1 MSSVDFERSANA
13 FKPDAAA
20 IEEAAVPL
28 SAHAALFVVAALLAA
43 AILWAVLGPVDRIV
57 VAPGKIATRTP
68 MLVMQPFTTSKVTEI
83 LVKAGDH
90 VVKGQV
96 LARFDPAFASADVS
110 SLQQKVDSLTAQTQ
124 RLEAQL
130 RGQPFH
136 VGGDGGTERLTQAQI
151 FSQELNDYNA
161 NLSQRD
167 ARLAQIQAQIA
178 LDDTNLPGMQR
189 QLNMAQNVVQ
199 MYDRLARQKAAA
211 TLDIMRSQSSFIDAQ
226 TRLQNTVGDRAR
238 LLQQRAEVQQER
250 QSFIEKWRS
259 DHNQMLVEARDKLA
273 EAVETLNKANRMQDF
288 TQMTAPVDGIVQ
300 EVADRSVGSVL
311 REAETLVTIVP
322 DNADLYVEANVPS
335 RDIGYLKLGDS
346 VRVKL
351 ESYPFQRFGTISG
364 VLSVINPDS
373 QPLKAGDDKAP
384 LVYRVQVK
392 LDEAT
397 SALLARNIRLKP
409 GLVASAE
416 IKTGGETIANYILH
430 PILKIGDESLRE
442 P

>member
-1 MSSVDFERSANA
+1 MSTVNFDHAANA

-20 IEEAAVPL
+20 IEEAPVPL
-28 SAHAALFVVAALLAA
+28 SAHAALFVVAALLLT
-43 AILWAVLGPVDRIV
+43 AIIWAVIGTVDRIV

-68 MLVMQPFTTSKVTEI
+68 MLVMQPFTTSRVVEI
-83 LVKAGDH
+83 AVKAGDH

-96 LARFDPAFASADVS
+96 LARFDPAFAAADVS
-110 SLQQKVDSLTAQTQ
+110 SLQQKVDSLTAQGQ

-130 RGQPFH
+130 RGLPFTA
-136 VGGDGGTERLTQAQI
+136 GPQDGADRITQAQI
-151 FSQELNDYNA
+151 FAQELNDYNA
-161 NLSQRD
+161 SINQRD
-167 ARLAQIQAQIA
+167 ARLGQIQSQIQ
-178 LDDTNLPGMQR
+178 LDETNLPGMQQ
-189 QLNMAQNVVQ
+189 QLGMAQRVVQ

-211 TLDIMRSQSSFIDAQ
+211 TLDIMRSQSSLIDAQ
-226 TRLQNTVGDRAR
+226 TRLQNTAGDRDK
-238 LLQQRAEVQQER
+238 LIQQRAETQQER

-259 DHNQMLVEARDKLA
+259 DHNQQLVDTRQKLS

-311 REAETLVTIVP
+311 REAETLVTLVP
-322 DNADLYVEANVPS
+322 DNADLYVEASVPS

-364 VLSVINPDS
+364 VLAVISPDS
-373 QPLKAGDDKAP
+373 QPLKEGDDKSQ
-384 LVYRVQVK
+384 VIYRVQVK
-392 LDEAT
+392 LDDKPT
-397 SALLARNIRLKP
+397 ALLARSIHLKP

-430 PILKIGDESLRE
+430 PIIRIGDESLRE

>member
-1 MSSVDFERSANA
+1 MSTVNFDHAANA

-20 IEEAAVPL
+20 IEEAPVPL
-28 SAHAALFVVAALLAA
+28 SAHAALFVVAALLLT
-43 AILWAVLGPVDRIV
+43 AIVWAVIGTVDRIV

-68 MLVMQPFTTSKVTEI
+68 MLVMQPFTTSRVVEI
-83 LVKAGDH
+83 AVKAGDH

-96 LARFDPAFASADVS
+96 LARFDPAFAAADVS
-110 SLQQKVDSLTAQTQ
+110 SLQQKVDSLTAQGQ

-130 RGQPFH
+130 RGLPFTA
-136 VGGDGGTERLTQAQI
+136 GPQDGADRITQAQI
-151 FSQELNDYNA
+151 FAQELSDYNA
-161 NLSQRD
+161 SINQRD
-167 ARLAQIQAQIA
+167 ARLGQIQSQIQ
-178 LDDTNLPGMQR
+178 LDETNLPGMQQ
-189 QLNMAQNVVQ
+189 QLGMAQRVVQ

-211 TLDIMRSQSSFIDAQ
+211 TLDIMRSQSSLIDAQ
-226 TRLQNTVGDRAR
+226 TRLQNTAGDRDKMI
-238 LLQQRAEVQQER
+238 QQRAETQQER

-259 DHNQMLVEARDKLA
+259 DHNQQLVDTRQKLSEAI
-273 EAVETLNKANRMQDF
+273 ETLNKANRMQDF

-311 REAETLVTIVP
+311 REAETLVTLVP
-322 DNADLYVEANVPS
+322 DNADLYVEASVPS

-364 VLSVINPDS
+364 VLAVISPDS
-373 QPLKAGDDKAP
+373 QPLKEGDDKSQ
-384 LVYRVQVK
+384 VIYRVQVK
-392 LDEAT
+392 LDDKPA
-397 SALLARNIRLKP
+397 ALLARSIHLKP

-430 PILKIGDESLRE
+430 PIIRIGDESLRE

>member
-1 MSSVDFERSANA
+1 MSTVNFDHAANA

-20 IEEAAVPL
+20 IEEAPVPL
-28 SAHAALFVVAALLAA
+28 SAHAALFVVAALLLT
-43 AILWAVLGPVDRIV
+43 AIIWAVIGTVDRIV

-68 MLVMQPFTTSKVTEI
+68 MLVMQPFTTSRVVEI
-83 LVKAGDH
+83 AVKAGDH

-96 LARFDPAFASADVS
+96 LARFDPAFAAADVS
-110 SLQQKVDSLTAQTQ
+110 SLQQKVDSLTAQGQ

-130 RGQPFH
+130 RGLPFTA
-136 VGGDGGTERLTQAQI
+136 GPQDGADRITQAQI
-151 FSQELNDYNA
+151 FAQELNDYNA
-161 NLSQRD
+161 SINQRD
-167 ARLAQIQAQIA
+167 ARLGQIQSQIQ
-178 LDDTNLPGMQR
+178 LDETNLPGMQQ
-189 QLNMAQNVVQ
+189 QLGMAQRVVQ

-211 TLDIMRSQSSFIDAQ
+211 TLDIMRSQSSLIDAQ
-226 TRLQNTVGDRAR
+226 TRLQNTAGDRDK
-238 LLQQRAEVQQER
+238 LIQQRAETQQER

-259 DHNQMLVEARDKLA
+259 DHNQQLVDTRQKLS

-311 REAETLVTIVP
+311 REAETLVTLVP
-322 DNADLYVEANVPS
+322 DNADLYVEASVPS

-364 VLSVINPDS
+364 VLAVISPDS
-373 QPLKAGDDKAP
+373 QPLKEGDDKSQ
-384 LVYRVQVK
+384 VIYRVQVK
-392 LDEAT
+392 LDDRAA
-397 SALLARNIRLKP
+397 ALLARSIHLKP

-430 PILKIGDESLRE
+430 PIIRIGDESLRE

>member
-1 MSSVDFERSANA
+1 MSTVNFDHAANA

-20 IEEAAVPL
+20 IEEAPVPL
-28 SAHAALFVVAALLAA
+28 SAHAALFVVAALLLT
-43 AILWAVLGPVDRIV
+43 AIIWAVIGTVDRIV

-68 MLVMQPFTTSKVTEI
+68 MLVMQPFTTSRVVEI
-83 LVKAGDH
+83 AVKAGDH

-96 LARFDPAFASADVS
+96 LARFDPAFAAADVS
-110 SLQQKVDSLTAQTQ
+110 SLQQKVDSLTAQGQ

-130 RGQPFH
+130 RGLPFTA
-136 VGGDGGTERLTQAQI
+136 GPQDGADRITQAQI
-151 FSQELNDYNA
+151 FAQELNDYNA
-161 NLSQRD
+161 SINQRD
-167 ARLAQIQAQIA
+167 ARLGQIQSQIQ
-178 LDDTNLPGMQR
+178 LDETNLPGMQQ
-189 QLNMAQNVVQ
+189 QLGMAQRVVQ

-211 TLDIMRSQSSFIDAQ
+211 TLDIMRSQSSLIDAQ
-226 TRLQNTVGDRAR
+226 TRLQNTAGDRDK
-238 LLQQRAEVQQER
+238 LIQQRAETQQER

-259 DHNQMLVEARDKLA
+259 DHNQQLVDTRQKLS

-311 REAETLVTIVP
+311 REAETLVTLVP
-322 DNADLYVEANVPS
+322 DNADLYVEASVPS

-364 VLSVINPDS
+364 VLAVISPDS
-373 QPLKAGDDKAP
+373 QPLKEGDDKSQ
-384 LVYRVQVK
+384 VIYRVQVK
-392 LDEAT
+392 LDDKAA
-397 SALLARNIRLKP
+397 ALLARSIHLKP

-430 PILKIGDESLRE
+430 PIIRIGDESLRE

>member
-1 MSSVDFERSANA
+1 MSTVNFDHAANA

-20 IEEAAVPL
+20 IEEAPVPL
-28 SAHAALFVVAALLAA
+28 SAHAALFVVAALLLT
-43 AILWAVLGPVDRIV
+43 AIIWAVIGTVDRIV

-68 MLVMQPFTTSKVTEI
+68 MLVMQPFTTSRVVEI
-83 LVKAGDH
+83 AVKAGDH
-90 VVKGQV
+90 VVRGQV
-96 LARFDPAFASADVS
+96 LARFDPAFAAADVS
-110 SLQQKVDSLTAQTQ
+110 SLQQKVDSLTAQGQ

-130 RGQPFH
+130 RGLPFTA
-136 VGGDGGTERLTQAQI
+136 GPQDGADRITQAQI
-151 FSQELNDYNA
+151 FAQELNDYNA
-161 NLSQRD
+161 SINQRD
-167 ARLAQIQAQIA
+167 ARVGQIQSQIQ
-178 LDDTNLPGMQR
+178 LDETNLPGMQQ
-189 QLNMAQNVVQ
+189 QLGMAQRVVQ

-211 TLDIMRSQSSFIDAQ
+211 TLDIMRSQSSLIDAQ
-226 TRLQNTVGDRAR
+226 TRLQNTAGDREKMI
-238 LLQQRAEVQQER
+238 QQRAEAQQER

-259 DHNQMLVEARDKLA
+259 DHNQQLVDTRQKLS
-273 EAVETLNKANRMQDF
+273 EAVETLNKANRMQEF

-311 REAETLVTIVP
+311 REAETLVTLVP
-322 DNADLYVEANVPS
+322 DNADLYVEASVPS

-364 VLSVINPDS
+364 VLAVISPDS
-373 QPLKAGDDKAP
+373 QPLKEGDDKSQ
-384 LVYRVQVK
+384 VIYRVQVK
-392 LDEAT
+392 LDDRAA
-397 SALLARNIRLKP
+397 ALLARSIHLKP

-430 PILKIGDESLRE
+430 PIIRIGDESLRE

>member
-13 FKPDAAA
+13 FKPDAAS
-20 IEEAAVPL
+20 IEEASVPL

-43 AILWAVLGPVDRIV
+43 AVIWAVIGTVDRIV
-57 VAPGKIATRTP
+57 VAPGKVATQTP

-90 VVKGQV
+90 VVKGQI

-130 RGQPFH
+130 RGLPFN
-136 VGGDGGTERLTQAQI
+136 VGADGGAERLTQAQI
-151 FSQELNDYNA
+151 FSQELNDFNS
-161 NLSQRD
+161 NLNPRD
-167 ARLAQIQAQIA
+167 ARLAQIQAQVQ
-178 LDDTNLPGMQR
+178 LDETNLPGMQR

-226 TRLQNTVGDRAR
+226 TRLQNTAGDRAR

-250 QSFIEKWRS
+250 QSFIQKWQS
-259 DHNQMLVEARDKLA
+259 DHNQLLVDARDKLS

-322 DNADLYVEANVPS
+322 DNANLYVEASVPS

-346 VRVKL
+346 VRIKL

-364 VLSVINPDS
+364 VLTVINPDS
-373 QPLKAGDDKAP
+373 QLLKENDEKSA

-392 LDEAT
+392 LDDAT
-397 SALLARNIRLKP
+397 SALLVRHIQLKP

-430 PILKIGDESLRE
+430 PILKIGDESLHE

>member
-1 MSSVDFERSANA
+1 MSVVNFDRAANA

-20 IEEAAVPL
+20 IEEAPVPL
-28 SAHAALFVVAALLAA
+28 SAHAALFVVATLLLTAVV
-43 AILWAVLGPVDRIV
+43 WAVIGTVDRIV

-68 MLVMQPFTTSKVTEI
+68 MLVMQPFTTSRVIEI
-83 LVKAGDH
+83 AVKAGDH

-110 SLQQKVDSLTAQTQ
+110 SLQQKVDSLTAESQ

-130 RGQPFH
+130 RGQPFTA
-136 VGGDGGTERLTQAQI
+136 GTEDGADRITQAQI
-151 FSQELNDYNA
+151 FAQELNDFNS
-161 NLSQRD
+161 NLNQRD
-167 ARLAQIQAQIA
+167 ARLGQIRSQIQA
-178 LDDTNLPGMQR
+178 DETNLPGMQQ
-189 QLNMAQNVVQ
+189 QLGMAQRVVQ

-211 TLDIMRSQSSFIDAQ
+211 TLDIMRSQSSLIDAQ
-226 TRLQNTVGDRAR
+226 TRLQNTSADHAR
-238 LLQQRAEVQQER
+238 LMQQSAEVAQER

-259 DHNQMLVEARDKLA
+259 DHNQLLVESRQKLSD
-273 EAVETLNKANRMQDF
+273 AVETLNKANRMQEF

-311 REAETLVTIVP
+311 REAETLVTLVP

-351 ESYPFQRFGTISG
+351 ESYPFQRFGTVSG
-364 VLSVINPDS
+364 VLAVISPDS
-373 QPLKAGDDKAP
+373 QPLKEGEQSR

-392 LDEAT
+392 LDDRA
-397 SALLARNIRLKP
+397 SDLLARSIHLKP

-430 PILKIGDESLRE
+430 PIIRIGDESLRE

>member
-1 MSSVDFERSANA
+1 
-13 FKPDAAA
+13 
-20 IEEAAVPL
+20 
-28 SAHAALFVVAALLAA
+28 
-43 AILWAVLGPVDRIV
+43 VDRIV

-68 MLVMQPFTTSKVTEI
+68 MLVMQPFTTSRVVEI
-83 LVKAGDH
+83 AVKAGDH

-96 LARFDPAFASADVS
+96 LARFDPAFAAADVS
-110 SLQQKVDSLTAQTQ
+110 SLQQKVDSLTAQGQ

-130 RGQPFH
+130 RGLPFTA
-136 VGGDGGTERLTQAQI
+136 GPQDSSDRITQAQI
-151 FSQELNDYNA
+151 FAQELNDYNA
-161 NLSQRD
+161 SINQRD
-167 ARLAQIQAQIA
+167 ARLGQIQSQIQ
-178 LDDTNLPGMQR
+178 LDETNLPGMQQ
-189 QLNMAQNVVQ
+189 QLGMAQRVVQ

-211 TLDIMRSQSSFIDAQ
+211 TLDIMRSQSSLIDAQ
-226 TRLQNTVGDRAR
+226 TRLQNTAGDRDK
-238 LLQQRAEVQQER
+238 LIQQRAETQQER

-259 DHNQMLVEARDKLA
+259 DHNQQLVDTRQKLS
-273 EAVETLNKANRMQDF
+273 EAVETLNKANRMQEF

-311 REAETLVTIVP
+311 REAETLVTLVP
-322 DNADLYVEANVPS
+322 DNADLYVEASVLS

-364 VLSVINPDS
+364 VLTVISPDS
-373 QPLKAGDDKAP
+373 QPLKEGDDKSQ
-384 LVYRVQVK
+384 VIYRVQVK
-392 LDEAT
+392 LDDKAA
-397 SALLARNIRLKP
+397 ALLARSIHLKP

-430 PILKIGDESLRE
+430 PIIRIGDESLRE

>member
-1 MSSVDFERSANA
+1 MSTVNFDHAANA

-20 IEEAAVPL
+20 IEEAPVPL
-28 SAHAALFVVAALLAA
+28 SAHAALFVVAALLLT
-43 AILWAVLGPVDRIV
+43 AIIWAVIGTVDRIV

-68 MLVMQPFTTSKVTEI
+68 MLVMQPFTTSRVVEI
-83 LVKAGDH
+83 AVKAGDH

-96 LARFDPAFASADVS
+96 LARFDPAFAAADVS
-110 SLQQKVDSLTAQTQ
+110 SLQQKVDSLTAQGQ

-130 RGQPFH
+130 RGLPFTA
-136 VGGDGGTERLTQAQI
+136 GPQDGADRITQAQI
-151 FSQELNDYNA
+151 FAQELNDYNA
-161 NLSQRD
+161 SISQRD
-167 ARLAQIQAQIA
+167 ARLGQIQSQIQ
-178 LDDTNLPGMQR
+178 LDETNLPGMQQ
-189 QLNMAQNVVQ
+189 QLGMAQRVVQ

-211 TLDIMRSQSSFIDAQ
+211 TLDIMRSQSSLIDAQ
-226 TRLQNTVGDRAR
+226 TRLQNTAGDRDK
-238 LLQQRAEVQQER
+238 LIQQRAETQQER

-259 DHNQMLVEARDKLA
+259 DHNQQLVDTRQKLS

-311 REAETLVTIVP
+311 REAETLVTLVP
-322 DNADLYVEANVPS
+322 DNADLYVEASVPS

-364 VLSVINPDS
+364 VLAVISPDS
-373 QPLKAGDDKAP
+373 QPLKEGDDKSQ
-384 LVYRVQVK
+384 VIYRVQVK
-392 LDEAT
+392 LDDKAA
-397 SALLARNIRLKP
+397 ALLARSIHLKP

-430 PILKIGDESLRE
+430 PIIRIGDESLRE

>member
-1 MSSVDFERSANA
+1 MSTVNFDHAANA

-20 IEEAAVPL
+20 IEEAPVPL
-28 SAHAALFVVAALLAA
+28 SAHAALFVVAALLLT
-43 AILWAVLGPVDRIV
+43 AIIWAVIGTVDRIV
-57 VAPGKIATRTP
+57 VAPGRIATRTP
-68 MLVMQPFTTSKVTEI
+68 MLVMQPFTTSRVVEI
-83 LVKAGDH
+83 AVKAGDH

-96 LARFDPAFASADVS
+96 LARFDPAFAAADVS
-110 SLQQKVDSLTAQTQ
+110 SLQQKVDSLTAQGQ

-130 RGQPFH
+130 RGLPFTA
-136 VGGDGGTERLTQAQI
+136 GPQDGADRITQAQI
-151 FSQELNDYNA
+151 FAQELNDYNA
-161 NLSQRD
+161 SINQRD
-167 ARLAQIQAQIA
+167 ARLGQIQSQIQ
-178 LDDTNLPGMQR
+178 LDETNLPGMQQ
-189 QLNMAQNVVQ
+189 QLGMAQRVVQ

-211 TLDIMRSQSSFIDAQ
+211 TLDIMRSQSSLIDAQ
-226 TRLQNTVGDRAR
+226 TRLQNTAGDRDK
-238 LLQQRAEVQQER
+238 LIQQRAETQQER

-259 DHNQMLVEARDKLA
+259 DHNQQLVDTRQKLS
-273 EAVETLNKANRMQDF
+273 EAVETLNKANRMQEF

-311 REAETLVTIVP
+311 REAETLVTLVP
-322 DNADLYVEANVPS
+322 DNADLYVEASVPS

-364 VLSVINPDS
+364 VLAVISPDS
-373 QPLKAGDDKAP
+373 QPLKEGDDKSQ
-384 LVYRVQVK
+384 VIYRVQVK
-392 LDEAT
+392 LDDRAA
-397 SALLARNIRLKP
+397 ALLARSIDLKP

-430 PILKIGDESLRE
+430 PIIRIGDESLRE